1 MIGLWTWGAPTAPPK
16 PPRVRLAPALPGRS
30 CKHFVKLERSV
41 RLAAIVA
48 VVLALAPA
56 GYAHSLLLSSIP
68 KADAVVDGAPAVT
81 LRFNNRIE
89 KKLSHIRLVSPR
101 GEAQALPVRTGGD
114 VDALEAPLPPLAAG
128 RYRVDWRVLS
138 TDGHV
143 VSGTFAFSVSP

>member
-1 MIGLWTWGAPTAPPK
+1 M
-16 PPRVRLAPALPGRS
+16 RLAPAEPGRAS
-30 CKHFVKLERSV
+30 KHSV

-48 VVLALAPA
+48 LVLAFASA
-56 GYAHSLLLSSIP
+56 AHAHSLLLSSLP
-68 KADAVVDGAPAVT
+68 HADAVVNGATAVT

-89 KKLSHIRLVSPR
+89 KKLSQIRLVSPG
-101 GEAQALPVRTGGD
+101 GEAQPLTVRTGGA
-114 VDALEAPLPPLAAG
+114 VDALEAPLPALAAG

>member
-1 MIGLWTWGAPTAPPK
+1 MTTWGAPTWPPI
-16 PPRVRLAPALPGRS
+16 PPNVRRAPAKPGRS
-30 CKHFVKLERSV
+30 STYSNTL
-41 RLAAIVA
+41 LAAA
-48 VVLALAPA
+48 AFALTLVLASAA
-56 GYAHSLLLSSIP
+56 QAHSLLLSSVP
-68 KADAVVDGAPAVT
+68 PAGAVVNGAPVVT

-89 KKLSHIRLVSPR
+89 KKLSRIRLAPPR
-101 GEAQALPVRTGGD
+101 GEAQALTVRADGA

>member
-1 MIGLWTWGAPTAPPK
+1 MRGLIAAAALVLSLVSGA
-16 PPRVRLAPALPGRS
+16 
-30 CKHFVKLERSV
+30 E
-41 RLAAIVA
+41 
-48 VVLALAPA
+48 
-56 GYAHSLLLSSIP
+56 AHSLLLSSVP
-68 KADAVVDGAPAVT
+68 GAGAVVKDGPPTVS

-89 KKLSHIRLVSPR
+89 KKLSRIRLVSTQ
-101 GEAQALPVRTGGD
+101 GEAQTLPVRSDGA

>member
-1 MIGLWTWGAPTAPPK
+1 MSALGRSSNVAPTFLVAA
-16 PPRVRLAPALPGRS
+16 VFAL
-30 CKHFVKLERSV
+30 
-41 RLAAIVA
+41 
-48 VVLALAPA
+48 VLPSEVH
-56 GYAHSLLLSSIP
+56 AHSLLLASVP
-68 KADAVVDGAPAVT
+68 KADAVVSGAPAVT

-89 KKLSHIRLVSPR
+89 KKLSRIRLVSPR
-101 GEAQALPVRTGGD
+101 DEAQALAVRSDGA

>member
-1 MIGLWTWGAPTAPPK
+1 VKGA
-16 PPRVRLAPALPGRS
+16 G
-30 CKHFVKLERSV
+30 
-41 RLAAIVA
+41 
-48 VVLALAPA
+48 LALAA
-56 GYAHSLLLSSIP
+56 VIALVLAQAAHAHSLLLSSIP
-68 KADAVVDGAPAVT
+68 QADAVVHGAPAVT

-101 GEAQALPVRTGGD
+101 GEAQALPVRADGD
-114 VDALEAPLPPLAAG
+114 VDALEAPLPPLAVG